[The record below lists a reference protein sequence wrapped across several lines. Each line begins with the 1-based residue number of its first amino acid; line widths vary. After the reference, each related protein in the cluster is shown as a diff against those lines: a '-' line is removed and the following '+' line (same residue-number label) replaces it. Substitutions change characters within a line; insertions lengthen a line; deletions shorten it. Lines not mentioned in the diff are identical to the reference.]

1 MRTPVVRW
9 LLLIVLSCLPMLAAG
24 ADAPATGPTLS
35 PRQSE
40 WLGRHPTIILGL
52 YDSGWPPFESL
63 HAGRPQ
69 GLGYDYLSL
78 LAQRL
83 GVRVEVRVYRDWAE
97 VLDAACRAE
106 VDVVMNVTLTADR
119 TRCMVYTRGY
129 ASAALAVVGRLDD
142 TRTST
147 DPDLQG
153 LRVVTEREFVTRD
166 QVRARF
172 PGALRI
178 TAADTLTALKMVS
191 GNEADV
197 YIGNA
202 HVASTLIQQHAM
214 DRITLLRPS
223 DLPPERLHFGVPNAK
238 QPLAEALDNGLAQL
252 TRAER
257 DAIAQRWLGPLHWS
271 TQSRLILGNAEK
283 RVLSTPLRMG
293 FAPNAAPL
301 AFVDQ
306 ADRPSG
312 VAGDYLRQL
321 RMVGAHLVRVP
332 AHDWFEV
339 REQVRRGEVDA
350 IMGIPNDSAYLGPDW
365 VFSQP
370 FITVP
375 NVIVVGSDSPSVLAL
390 ADLDGRSILLS
401 DPERLRG
408 YILQHAPKARIVPAR
423 STEQALERLANGDA
437 DAYVGNLAMVDRI
450 VRDRYPAQLHVA
462 APAGFSDRLSL
473 AVKREYAPLATTFD
487 RVLLNLSPREH
498 EAIRGDWLSAEY
510 RSNVDWRAIA
520 RWAVPLSLVLLTAI
534 LVHGWGHWR
543 LRREVAMRRQLE
555 QRLAEVTDNLPA
567 TVYQARRDTDGQF
580 SLPYIAGD
588 MEALFGISVA
598 DAMADEGRVMECI
611 DVHDR
616 ERVRQTLEQAVRDFA
631 VLDMEFR
638 TRPHGEVRWIRSRAL
653 PYAVDDGATLWS
665 GYWVDVTEARAQAD
679 ALVAAKAAAERATAA
694 KSEFLAT
701 MSHEIRTPMSGV
713 LGMVEVLAHTPLDGE
728 QRRII
733 AVIEDSA
740 QMLRHILDDILDY
753 SRIEAGALPLELQP
767 VALRRLLDNVQQ
779 LLSPQASSKGL
790 ALRLQVDPAVAPM
803 HLGDGMRLR
812 QIVFNLLSNAI
823 KFTERGEVS
832 IDLRLD
838 ADVHAD
844 VDADGAQSLCL
855 RVADTGIGISAE
867 QRDRLFKPFAQA
879 DVATTRQYGGTG
891 LGLSICQRL
900 VALMGGQL
908 DLHSTPGEGTEV
920 VVRLPLPVVP
930 AGEPGDAVPSDPDH
944 VAALPAALQALRV
957 LVVEDHPT
965 NQALMRWRLQQLG
978 LAHDVAPQGQA
989 ALELMAN
996 AHFDLVITDCRM
1008 PVMDGYAMTRR
1019 LRERELA
1026 TGAPRVPVIALTASA
1041 LAEDLQRCREAGMDD
1056 LLAKPV
1062 ALATLRQV
1070 LLRWLPGHA
1079 GGAADGV
1086 PPAPTAIAAAAPNRA
1101 AIVQRF
1107 GSEHVASVMIDSMRS
1122 TTEDDLQ
1129 RSRAAREDS
1138 DSEVAVEVLHR
1149 IVGGLGTLGAMA
1161 LADQAR
1167 RVMEQIDAAG
1177 VDACHADIDAFE
1189 QAVRAYLASLQ
1200 AS

>member
-1 MRTPVVRW
+1 MRTPVVRG
-9 LLLIVLSCLPMLAAG
+9 LLLVLLLACLPMLAVCAEG
-24 ADAPATGPTLS
+24 AATAPSLS

-63 HAGRPQ
+63 HDGRPQ
-69 GLGYDYLSL
+69 GLGYDYLNL

-83 GVRVEVRVYRDWAE
+83 GVRVEVRRYRDWTA
-97 VLDAACRAE
+97 VLDAACRGE
-106 VDVVMNVTLTADR
+106 VDVVMNVTLTPDR
-119 TRCMVYTRGY
+119 TRCMVYTGSY
-129 ASAALAVVGRLDD
+129 ASAPLAVVGRPDD

-153 LRVVTEREFVTRD
+153 LRVVTEREFVTSD

-172 PGALRI
+172 PGALRV

-191 GNEADV
+191 GNQADV

-202 HVASTLIQQHAM
+202 HVASAMIQQHAM
-214 DRITLLRPS
+214 GPIALLRPS
-223 DLPPERLHFGVPNAK
+223 DLPPERLHFGIPNAK
-238 QPLAEALDNGLAQL
+238 QPLAEALDSVLGQL
-252 TRAER
+252 TTTER
-257 DAIAQRWLGPLHWS
+257 DALAKRWLGPLHWS

-283 RVLSTPLRMG
+283 RVLATPLRLG

-301 AFVDQ
+301 AFIDD
-306 ADRPSG
+306 AGHPSG

-321 RMVGAHLVRVP
+321 RMVGAQLVRVP

-339 REQVRRGEVDA
+339 RQQMRRGEVDA
-350 IMGIPNDSAYLGPDW
+350 IMGIPNDSAYLGQGW

-375 NVIVVGSDSPSVLAL
+375 NVIVVGSDSPSVLGL

-401 DPERLRG
+401 DPDRLRG
-408 YILQHAPKARIVPAR
+408 YILQHAPRARIVPAR

-437 DAYVGNLAMVDRI
+437 DAYVGNLAMIDRI

-462 APAGFSDRLSL
+462 APAGFSDSLSL
-473 AVKREYAPLATTFD
+473 AVKRQYAPLATTFD
-487 RVLLNLSPREH
+487 RVLVTLPPREH

-510 RSNVDWRAIA
+510 RSELDWRAIA
-520 RWAVPLSLVLLTAI
+520 RWAVPLALVLLTAI
-534 LVHGWGHWR
+534 LVHGWGYWR
-543 LRREVAMRRQLE
+543 LRREVAMRRHLE

-567 TVYQARRDTDGQF
+567 TVYQARRDGDGQF
-580 SLPYIAGD
+580 SFPYIAGD

-598 DAMADEGRVMECI
+598 DAMADEGRVMERI
-611 DVHDR
+611 DADDR
-616 ERVRQTLEQAVRDFA
+616 ERVRQALERAVRDFTA
-631 VLDMEFR
+631 LDMEFR
-638 TRPHGEVRWIRSRAL
+638 TCPHGVVRWVRSRAL
-653 PYAVDDGATLWS
+653 PYAIDDGAMLWS

-679 ALVAAKAAAERATAA
+679 ALATAKAAAERATAA

-733 AVIEDSA
+733 SVIEDSA

-779 LLSPQASSKGL
+779 LLSPQASAKGL
-790 ALRLQVDPAVAPM
+790 ALALQVDPAVAPM

-823 KFTERGEVS
+823 KFTEHGKVSMDLTLEGE
-832 IDLRLD
+832 D
-838 ADVHAD
+838 
-844 VDADGAQSLCL
+844 DGAQQVCL

-867 QRDRLFKPFAQA
+867 QRERLFKPFAQA
-879 DVATTRQYGGTG
+879 DIATTRQYGGTG

-900 VALMGGQL
+900 VALMRGEL
-908 DLHSTPGEGTEV
+908 VLHSTPGEGTEV
-920 VVRLPLPVVP
+920 RVRLSLPVVP
-930 AGEPGDAVPSDPDH
+930 GLEPGDAVPSDPGS
-944 VAALPAALQALRV
+944 VAALPEVLQSRRV

-978 LAHDVAPQGQA
+978 LAHDVATQGQA
-989 ALELMAN
+989 ALDLLE
-996 AHFDLVITDCRM
+996 HTRFDLVITDCRM
-1008 PVMDGYAMTRR
+1008 PVLDGYAMTRR
-1019 LRERELA
+1019 LRERERE
-1026 TGAPRVPVIALTASA
+1026 TGAPRMPVIALTASA

-1070 LLRWLPGHA
+1070 LLRWLPDPA
-1079 GGAADGV
+1079 GG
-1086 PPAPTAIAAAAPNRA
+1086 PPAAMPVAAAMTRPASPTRA

-1107 GSEHVASVMIDSMRS
+1107 GSEHVANVMIESMRS

-1129 RSRAAREDS
+1129 RSQAARAGS
-1138 DSEVAVEVLHR
+1138 DSEAAVEVLHR
-1149 IVGGLGTLGAMA
+1149 IVGGLATLGASA
-1161 LADQAR
+1161 LAEQAR
-1167 RVMEQIDAAG
+1167 TLMQQVEEAG
-1177 VDACHADIDAFE
+1177 VDACHAAIDDFE
-1189 QAVRAYLASLQ
+1189 QALRAYLASLQ
-1200 AS
+1200 GA